1 MGRGVVV
8 WTGGR
13 RMEREQKPSAGGKPP
28 VATPGI
34 VIRGGFEP
42 ERRPTVSAFIWGGKV
57 RPVPSIPYGRRTA

>member
-1 MGRGVVV
+1 
-8 WTGGR
+8 
-13 RMEREQKPSAGGKPP
+13 MERDQKATAGGKPP